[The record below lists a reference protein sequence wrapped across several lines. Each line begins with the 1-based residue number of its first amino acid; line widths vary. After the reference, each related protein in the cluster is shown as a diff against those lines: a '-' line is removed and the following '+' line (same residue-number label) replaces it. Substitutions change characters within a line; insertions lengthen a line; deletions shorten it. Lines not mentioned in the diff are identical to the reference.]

1 MRLRALSLLLGLAL
15 AGCGHS
21 TRSLTYRAATDTE
34 LGECQ
39 RQADKDPVVQQ
50 LLLENFSITADPNHD
65 NALRRARINATNA
78 CLRARGVTLPGGV
91 EPVNKSGYL
100 L

>member
-1 MRLRALSLLLGLAL
+1 MRCRLVALLACL
-15 AGCGHS
+15 AATGCGHS
-21 TRSLTYRAATDTE
+21 TRSLNLAPSDTQ

-39 RQADKDPVVQQ
+39 REAEKDPEVQK
-50 LLLENFSITADPNHD
+50 LLLENFYITASPTHD
-65 NALRRARINATNA
+65 AALQRARLNATNA
-78 CLRARGVTLPGGV
+78 CLRQRGLAVPGGV